1 MDNEVL
7 NNQPFST
14 DNLGQDE
21 SSGTLVVVLRF
32 LRRFMVL
39 LIVTTLLGLGLGFGY
54 AKTRDQTVYTQ
65 TKAVMFI
72 AKIDNKAMAT
82 NIALTNKYIK
92 SIPDMIVTPIF
103 ISKANEVYRLKGG
116 SGYIYGGSI
125 NIKEDGGMV
134 LSVSYSDGDPVAAEK
149 KLDVFIEAVQL
160 MFESGDY
167 LTADE
172 IKIEAIDNIP
182 SLSSSNGF
190 ARLIFAGVL
199 GGFVA
204 GILIALLFYLLD
216 NTVSNRPEL
225 ERLTGATVVA
235 YIDDINQ

>member
-7 NNQPFST
+7 QDQPFST
-14 DNLGQDE
+14 ENLGQDE
-21 SSGTLVVVLRF
+21 TSGTLVVVLRF
-32 LRRFMVL
+32 LRRF
-39 LIVTTLLGLGLGFGY
+39 LILITITTLLGFGLGFGY
-54 AKTRDQTVYTQ
+54 AKTRDKTVYTQ

-72 AKIDNKAMAT
+72 AKIDNAKMAT

-92 SIPDMIVTPIF
+92 SIPEMIVTPVF
-103 ISKANEVYRLKGG
+103 TSKATEMYKAKYG
-116 SGYIYGGSI
+116 SGSISGGAI
-125 NIKEDGGMV
+125 NIEEDGGMV
-134 LSVSYSDGDPVAAEK
+134 LSVSYSDGDPVSAER
-149 KLDVFIEAVQL
+149 KLDVFIEAVQSL
-160 MFESGDY
+160 FESGDY

-172 IKIEAIDNIP
+172 ISLEAIDNIP
-182 SLSSSNGF
+182 TTSSSNGF
-190 ARLIFAGVL
+190 TRIIFAGVL

-216 NTVSNRPEL
+216 NTVNNRPEL